1 MLVRLR
7 NTQPQLA
14 LLLSYSFSFSL
25 KIINKNPL
33 IRQTINPIRMNTT
46 FVISLHSNSTAMP
59 IVIGRLNN
67 VSITKTNTVMFLIKF
82 FMTCMVFISIKQ
94 ESPPKRAFTT
104 QRILHSK
111 ANTATLVLQ
120 TLNQKTKV
128 QFQTALLRTLN
139 LNLHKKVQSRL
150 LRLLESKRQSSTL

>member
-94 ESPPKRAFTT
+94 ESPPKRALLSLLYYNNKYQTHCFDI
-104 QRILHSK
+104 QL
-111 ANTATLVLQ
+111 LFWLLLQ
-120 TLNQKTKV
+120 
-128 QFQTALLRTLN
+128 
-139 LNLHKKVQSRL
+139 
-150 LRLLESKRQSSTL
+150 